1 MPSSAPPLSAASVR
15 VPSSV
20 IRDLLRIAESPEILS
35 LAGGL
40 PAPEC
45 LPAERVRMAADRALS
60 VIGRCG
66 PTALQY
72 GPTEGLDALRETV
85 APGTLA
91 SPALG
96 RAEQVIITTGSQQGL
111 ALVAH
116 ALVDPGTVVV
126 VEDPAYLGAHQ
137 VFAGHGADLVG
148 IPVDADGLDTDDL
161 AHRLSHGL
169 RPAVVSCV
177 PNFSNPSGACL
188 SLPRRV
194 HLAALAQRY
203 GFVIVEDDPYHALSF
218 CGPPPPSIGHFAP
231 DQTVSLGSASKVIA
245 PGLRVGWLHA
255 PAWLVAP
262 IVRAKQTLD
271 LHTPTLNQLIVAEIL
286 NDSTFSATIS
296 SSLGTCTRGAP
307 GRCTQPSVISSMRP
321 SRAAE
326 CSSGVGPR
334 WRPHGSWIVPSPR
347 EWRTSPGPPSS
358 SATGAIVGSGSA
370 SPLST
375 RRLSPRRRTACASRW
390 PAIRP
395 VPDRR
400 RMCAKARI
408 VRSCGR
414 RQLP

>member
-1 MPSSAPPLSAASVR
+1 
-15 VPSSV
+15 
-20 IRDLLRIAESPEILS
+20 
-35 LAGGL
+35 
-40 PAPEC
+40 
-45 LPAERVRMAADRALS
+45 MAADRALS

-286 NDSTFSATIS
+286 NDSNFLGDHLEFARHLYARRARTLHAAVSDFVDAAVPRGGMFLWGRTEVETTRQLDRAVSA
-296 SSLGTCTRGAP
+296 GVAYVPGA
-307 GRCTQPSVISSMRP
+307 
-321 SRAAE
+321 AFF
-326 CSSGVGPR
+326 VGDR
-334 WRPHGSWIVPSPR
+334 SD
-347 EWRTSPGPPSS
+347 
-358 SATGAIVGSGSA
+358 
-370 SPLST
+370 
-375 RRLSPRRRTACASRW
+375 RRLRLSFATLDEAALTEAAHRLRFALAGD
-390 PAIRP
+390 PA
-395 VPDRR
+395 
-400 RMCAKARI
+400 
-408 VRSCGR
+408 RS
-414 RQLP
+414 